1 MFYIHTYI
9 NLFIIYIPASCY
21 LCKLKKITY
30 IFQGIKC
37 NPNHWPTL
45 DKLITLLY
53 ASNEYVSCLYH
64 ISLSLNLDS
73 GYLKGH
79 FIKEIIYKK
88 FPSLISYFKSYCSD
102 GWEKYK
108 IKLIWSVVYIYV

>member
-1 MFYIHTYI
+1 MYYLIYTLVYFLCLHLY
-9 NLFIIYIPASCY
+9 NLY
-21 LCKLKKITY
+21 
-30 IFQGIKC
+30 FQGIKC

-53 ASNEYVSCLYH
+53 ASNEYVCCLYH

-79 FIKEIIYKK
+79 FIKEMIYKK
-88 FPSLISYFKSYCSD
+88 FPSLIPYFKSYCLD
-102 GWEKYK
+102 G
-108 IKLIWSVVYIYV
+108 